1 MNADLAAQS
10 HTSLVKAT
18 QFLVNQ
24 QGKDGGW
31 HSQTYG
37 QLKDGA
43 GVTALALVA
52 ISDLPRDLREKLTR
66 PIERGFAFFE
76 PGIAIR
82 KTIAS
87 PDGSLDYPT
96 YASALWLMARKRLA
110 IPAPAAQTTAVR
122 DYLLAAQVAEGRG
135 FQPDHP
141 QYGGWDFLGQ
151 EDAQGITTGTN
162 ISVTRYVL
170 SALAGQEQADD
181 RVSAAVARAKAW
193 LVRCQQADGGFCFTT
208 EPMSLNNKAGF
219 RDEQR
224 MQPRAYGTATCDGIL
239 ALLAT
244 GLNRNDD
251 PIRKAVAWLAGR
263 KSLELVPG
271 FEDAPPELGWQRGLR
286 FYYYEGLAQVLSL
299 LPEPEQTARRD
310 ALLKL
315 LVKQQRADGSF
326 VNDSDRMREND
337 PLIATP
343 LAMTALAAALL
354 LPKGSEE

>member
-1 MNADLAAQS
+1 MNADLARES
-10 HTSLVKAT
+10 HASLAKAT
-18 QFLVNQ
+18 EYLVSQ

-43 GVTALALVA
+43 SVTALVLLA
-52 ISDLPRDLREKLTR
+52 ISHLPRELREKLTR
-66 PIERGFAFFE
+66 PIEHGFAFFE
-76 PGIAIR
+76 PGIAKR

-96 YASALWLMARKRLA
+96 YASALWLTARRRLA
-110 IPAPAAQTTAVR
+110 MPAPAAQTTAVR
-122 DYLLAAQVAEGRG
+122 DYLLDAQLSEPRG

-141 QYGGWDFLGQ
+141 QYGGWDFLGHD
-151 EDAQGITTGTN
+151 DAQGITTGTN

-170 SALAGQEQADD
+170 SALAGQGQADD
-181 RVSAAVARAKAW
+181 RIAPAVAHAKTW
-193 LVRCQQADGGFCFTT
+193 VLRCRQEDGGFCFTT

-224 MQPRAYGTATCDGIL
+224 TQPRSYGTAACDGIL
-239 ALLAT
+239 ALLAA
-244 GLNRNDD
+244 GMNRDAE
-251 PIRKAVAWLAGR
+251 PIRRAVAWLAER
-263 KSLELVPG
+263 KSLEVVPG

-286 FYYYEGLAQVLSL
+286 FYYYEGLAHVLQL
-299 LPEPEQTARRD
+299 LPDPEQTARRD

-315 LVKQQRADGSF
+315 LVTQQRAGGSF

-337 PLIATP
+337 PLIATS
-343 LAMTALAAALL
+343 LAIVALA
-354 LPKGSEE
+354 SCF